1 MLGHLSSVLL
11 TQLCTHEVHD
21 LVVLEVE
28 LKGLWKVPEWEGIA
42 QELGLLGA
50 GLNSKNAAYVSIHVL

>member
-1 MLGHLSSVLL
+1 
-11 TQLCTHEVHD
+11 VHD